1 MQNRRRSEYRSRL
14 QLATSRKKRSTTSE
28 TSPGLPPP
36 LPLSATGRP
45 SDASNI
51 QTNSEA
57 NKVACIERFGKHRLT
72 PGGTDFGSPL
82 HIGDFCSPRE
92 GEFPCTPTHG
102 NRKGTKAKDRGDYW
116 NFLRLDGKVR
126 RVASKRRTQSLFGYT
141 QPSARP
147 ILCAL
152 CTQEPHSDKTNL
164 ESCFGCSW

>member
-14 QLATSRKKRSTTSE
+14 QLATSRKKKRSTTSE

-36 LPLSATGRP
+36 SLPLSATGCP

-57 NKVACIERFGKHRLT
+57 NKVACIEQFDKHRLT

-82 HIGDFCSPRE
+82 HIGGFCSPRE

-102 NRKGTKAKDRGDYW
+102 NKKGTKVKDRGDYW
-116 NFLRLDGKVR
+116 NFLGLDGKVR
-126 RVASKRRTQSLFGYT
+126 RVASKKEHNLCSDILN
-141 QPSARP
+141 PARP
-147 ILCAL
+147 ILCFVYPRIAL
-152 CTQEPHSDKTNL
+152 R
-164 ESCFGCSW
+164 